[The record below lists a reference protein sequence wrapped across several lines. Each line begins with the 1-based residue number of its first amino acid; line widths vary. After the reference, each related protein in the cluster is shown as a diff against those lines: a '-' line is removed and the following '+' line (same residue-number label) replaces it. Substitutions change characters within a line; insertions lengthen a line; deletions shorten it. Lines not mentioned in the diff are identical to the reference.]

1 MKKQNQ
7 YDFDAADKAITRLG
21 FWILGIAIVMLA
33 TFAIVIVMT
42 TNVHAQAKN
51 DFPLPTQR
59 QVEAARKTMV
69 MPSDQAFQDHM
80 KKRGNSDSE
89 ALDKAAAQYGAGIK
103 PFSMPDVGTGREKG
117 TVDPAKIAQMY
128 LDANKLAVNS
138 DNPEVM
144 IFVSLSMPPAAL
156 ERIGKQAK
164 KAGAVVFFR
173 GLKYSLMD
181 PKGWTKSMQALEPIS
196 STGADVQIH
205 PELFTRFNVT
215 AVPTVVVSSNPKEGC
230 QDDACASYA
239 ASIAGDVSLD
249 YALAQLEDRKDAVG
263 EIARMTNQRLRNSK

>member
-1 MKKQNQ
+1 MDKKMPND
-7 YDFDAADKAITRLG
+7 YDEEKSVQRLG
-21 FWILGIAIVMLA
+21 LGILIVAIIMMTVL
-33 TFAIVIVMT
+33 IVVLMT
-42 TNVHAQAKN
+42 TSSVHAQTKN
-51 DFPLPTQR
+51 DFALPTQK
-59 QVEAARKTMV
+59 QVDAARNTMV

-103 PFSMPDVGTGREKG
+103 PFSMPNVGTGREKG
-117 TVDPAKIAQMY
+117 TVDPARIAQMY

-181 PKGWTKSMQALEPIS
+181 PKGWAKSIKALEPIS
-196 STGADVQIH
+196 ATGADVQIH

-215 AVPTVVVSSNPKEGC
+215 AVPTVVVSSNSKEGC
-230 QDDACASYA
+230 QDDACASFA
-239 ASIAGDVSLD
+239 ASVAGDVSLD

-263 EIARMTNQRLRNSK
+263 EIARMTNQKLRNSK

>member
-1 MKKQNQ
+1 MQKKQSYQNDQ
-7 YDFDAADKAITRLG
+7 EKSLRQFGLG
-21 FWILGIAIVMLA
+21 VVIIAILM
-33 TFAIVIVMT
+33 MT
-42 TNVHAQAKN
+42 VFILFLVSISNVHAQTKN
-51 DFPLPTQR
+51 DFALPTQK
-59 QVEAARKTMV
+59 QVDAARNTMV

-89 ALDKAAAQYGAGIK
+89 ALDKAAAQYGAGIR
-103 PFSMPDVGTGREKG
+103 PFSMPNVGTGREKG
-117 TVDPAKIAQMY
+117 AIDPARIAQMY

-173 GLKYSLMD
+173 GLKYPLTD
-181 PKGWTKSMQALEPIS
+181 PKGWTKSIQALEPIS

-215 AVPTVVVSSNPKEGC
+215 AVPTVVVSSNSKEGC
-230 QDDACASYA
+230 QDDACASFA
-239 ASIAGDVSLD
+239 ASVTGDVSLD

-263 EIARMTNQRLRNSK
+263 EIARTTNQKLRNSK

>member
-1 MKKQNQ
+1 MEKKQPSQ
-7 YDFDAADKAITRLG
+7 YDEERSVRRLG
-21 FWILGIAIVMLA
+21 LGVVIIAVFMMIVLII
-33 TFAIVIVMT
+33 FLVSVSG
-42 TNVHAQAKN
+42 VHAQTRN
-51 DFPLPTQR
+51 DFALPTQK
-59 QVEAARKTMV
+59 QVDAARNTMV

-103 PFSMPDVGTGREKG
+103 PFSMPNVGTGREKG
-117 TVDPAKIAQMY
+117 TVDPARIAQMY

-138 DNPEVM
+138 DKPEVM

-156 ERIGKQAK
+156 ERIGKQAQ

-181 PKGWTKSMQALEPIS
+181 PKGWTKSIKALEPIS
-196 STGADVQIH
+196 ATGADVQIH

-230 QDDACASYA
+230 QDDACASFS
-239 ASIAGDVSLD
+239 ASVTGDVSLD

-263 EIARMTNQRLRNSK
+263 EIARMTNQKLRNSK